1 MDSSPPSPPPFLI
14 KTYDMVDDSLTNSI
28 VSWSPTCCN
37 SFVVWDFYEF
47 SRSLLPRFFK
57 HNNFSSFVRQL
68 NTYGFRKSDPDRWE
82 FAHEDF
88 VRDQRHRLRNI
99 HRKKPATSSNSA
111 SASAASHAHGLVDA
125 GVLPQAW
132 TVVGHQQRPV
142 RQQAE
147 SEVQQLRRERNMV
160 MMELSR
166 LGAQHHSAHEQIKC
180 ISDRLQVMEMRQQQM
195 VAFVARTMSAPTF
208 LHHYGNQVNAVD
220 GIRAQQKLLEDCL
233 DDPSSNR
240 ARKRRCIVHT
250 DPCGYDNRVAAEC
263 SSVDYNQRQ
272 QQYAEEHAS
281 SCEINQETPTSVT
294 TTSDDQETAATYD
307 HKLLVEFNLEKDA
320 NYNICLDNLSN
331 ILHGGGNENQNLLF
345 QSRSNNWNVGGSGSV
360 FEDVKTMMR
369 RPVINKGYGLSSNT
383 KELMQMV
390 DLNMQPFSVSD
401 GFQSRVGNCGDRLP
415 TKCIQASSSNTF
427 FEDLESE
434 LFWENLLSLP
444 ISMQAEHSGGRSA
457 PGLVNCFGQ
466 MNGLFVCKS
475 IAADRKK

>member
-1 MDSSPPSPPPFLI
+1 MDSSPPPPPPFLI
-14 KTYDMVDDSLTNSI
+14 KTYDMVDDSLTNTI

-111 SASAASHAHGLVDA
+111 SASAALHTHGLVDVGA
-125 GVLPQAW
+125 LPQAW

-147 SEVQQLRRERNMV
+147 SEVQQLRRERNMM
-160 MMELSR
+160 MMELNR
-166 LGAQHHSAHEQIKC
+166 LGAQHHSAHEQIKG

-195 VAFVARTMSAPTF
+195 IAFVARTMSAPTF
-208 LHHYGNQVNAVD
+208 LYHYGNQVNAVD
-220 GIRAQQKLLEDCL
+220 RSRAQQKLLEDCL
-233 DDPSSNR
+233 DDPSSNG
-240 ARKRRCIVHT
+240 ARKSRRIMHT
-250 DPCGYDNRVAAEC
+250 DSCGYDNRIAAEC
-263 SSVDYNQRQ
+263 SMVYNQRQ
-272 QQYAEEHAS
+272 QQHAEEHAS
-281 SCEINQETPTSVT
+281 SCEINQETPSSVT
-294 TTSDDQETAATYD
+294 TTSNDQETETSYD
-307 HKLLVEFNLEKDA
+307 HKLLVELNLENDA
-320 NYNICLDNLSN
+320 SSNICLDNLSN
-331 ILHGGGNENQNLLF
+331 AGRGNENQNRVF

-360 FEDVKTMMR
+360 FEDVKTTMKMMMR

-383 KELMQMV
+383 EEHMQMV
-390 DLNMQPFSVSD
+390 DLNMQPFSISD

-415 TKCIQASSSNTF
+415 TKSIQASSSNTF

-466 MNGLFVCKS
+466 S
-475 IAADRKK
+475 E